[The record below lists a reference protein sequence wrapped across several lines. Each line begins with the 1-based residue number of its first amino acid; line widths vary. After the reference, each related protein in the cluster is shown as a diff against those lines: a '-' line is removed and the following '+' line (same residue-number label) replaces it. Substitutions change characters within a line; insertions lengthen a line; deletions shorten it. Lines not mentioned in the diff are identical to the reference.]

1 MDSDRIAAEFFLN
14 RTSGQF
20 ALAGGI
26 IRAVSGLI
34 FSYFG
39 VTKLADLSG
48 TTAQFYAMG
57 LPNSSTIPFLVA
69 MLETFG
75 GLLLIVGLGTRLAA
89 GLLALD
95 MVGACLAT
103 LHIIAGRTG
112 FLLLP
117 AFMLVLMLF
126 VLWAGPSAYA
136 MDDRLAGW
144 LATRFGL
151 ATGAEVTEAPP
162 RRNHRSPGTAA
173 TPKHPSDAAPR
184 NQPAP
189 DGPRNQSRSEAPR
202 SRPAPEQSR
211 NQPSADPPRVRPS
224 RIGRVTSDPIDPPTQ
239 SHRRAR

>member
-1 MDSDRIAAEFFLN
+1 
-14 RTSGQF
+14 
-20 ALAGGI
+20 
-26 IRAVSGLI
+26 
-34 FSYFG
+34 
-39 VTKLADLSG
+39 
-48 TTAQFYAMG
+48 
-57 LPNSSTIPFLVA
+57 
-69 MLETFG
+69 
-75 GLLLIVGLGTRLAA
+75 
-89 GLLALD
+89 
-95 MVGACLAT
+95 LAT

-136 MDDRLAGW
+136 LDDRLAGW

-189 DGPRNQSRSEAPR
+189 
-202 SRPAPEQSR
+202 EQPR
-211 NQPSADPPRVRPS
+211 NQPSADPPRARPS

-239 SHRRAR
+239 PHRRVR